1 MWTGGTSGRCLW
13 DGPAEGCERSR
24 AAWLCLEAGPRAL
37 GAVLRLVW
45 CGAWGGGTRGVLSG
59 PGVESAGGE
68 RGVPAQLSGW
78 ARPERWEVSVD
89 VDSCLFQRLR
99 GAETAWGRGPEAAWG
114 CEAAWDF
121 PPVTGCGGHGVA
133 CLMVCWTECEG

>member
-1 MWTGGTSGRCLW
+1 MALFRGG
-13 DGPAEGCERSR
+13 ASR
-24 AAWLCLEAGPRAL
+24 P
-37 GAVLRLVW
+37 
-45 CGAWGGGTRGVLSG
+45 GGGAAACVVRRVGGRDAWCPIGSRSG
-59 PGVESAGGE
+59 ECRRGE

-78 ARPERWEVSVD
+78 ARPERSEVSVD

-121 PPVTGCGGHGVA
+121 PPVTGCGCHGVA